1 MKQRNKGTQ
10 KVALVGAIIVL
21 ILLIIIMMQIPAV
34 P

>member
-1 MKQRNKGTQ
+1 MKQRNEGTR